1 MTRLSTILAATDL
14 SAPSRHAVFRAA
26 LLAKEAGAKLEL
38 LHVVERHALET
49 LRATLAR
56 DTGDIGEKLHAHAQQ
71 ALQDLAGQVLAR
83 YGVAPG
89 VHVAE
94 GAVLAEIITRADVIG
109 GDLLVFGAR
118 GASFVRHWVLGAT
131 AERLLRKTVRP
142 ILVVKQVAHEAYRQ
156 VLVPVDFSP
165 WSASALRL
173 ARSVAPTAEIT
184 LMHAYEVPFEG
195 KLRFAGVDD
204 EVIHRY
210 RIGARDEALKKLHL
224 CAAQSG
230 LSVGNYRAVAV
241 HGDAAPRI
249 LEQEEEEGA
258 DLLVVGKHGL
268 GMTEELLL
276 GSVTKHVIAE
286 ARCDVLVGQR

>member
-1 MTRLSTILAATDL
+1 MNRLTSILAATDL

-26 LLAKEAGAKLEL
+26 LLAKEASAGLEL
-38 LHVVERHALET
+38 LHVVEKSALDA
-49 LRATLAR
+49 LRAAFAQET
-56 DTGDIGEKLHAHAQQ
+56 TDITTRLHSHAQD
-71 ALQDLAGQVLAR
+71 ALRELAGQVRTR
-83 YGVAPG
+83 YGVTPE
-89 VHVAE
+89 VHIAE
-94 GAVLAEIITRADVIG
+94 GTVLGEITTRADAIG
-109 GDLLVFGAR
+109 AGLLVFGAR

-142 ILVVKQVAHEAYRQ
+142 ILVVKQVAHEPYRQ

-165 WSASALRL
+165 WSAGAIRL
-173 ARSVAPTAEIT
+173 AQVVAPTADIT
-184 LMHAYEVPFEG
+184 LMHVYEVPFEG

-210 RIGARDEALKKLHL
+210 RIAAREEALRKLHA
-224 CAAQSG
+224 CAADSG
-230 LSVGNYRAVAV
+230 LAVGKYRGVVV
-241 HGDAAPRI
+241 HGDAAPRV

-258 DLLVVGKHGL
+258 DLVVVGKHGL

-286 ARCDVLVGQR
+286 SRCDVLVGQR